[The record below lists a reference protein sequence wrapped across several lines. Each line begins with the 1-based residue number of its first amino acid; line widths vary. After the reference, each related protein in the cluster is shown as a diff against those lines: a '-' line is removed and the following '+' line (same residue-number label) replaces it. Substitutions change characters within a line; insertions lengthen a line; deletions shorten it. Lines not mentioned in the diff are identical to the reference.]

1 MLEVTDRAAGE
12 LRTALSDSRESRK
25 DCFRVFIRENCLEVI
40 ADEHRAADV
49 ALEHDDEVLLVMDQA
64 TAECLSGHKLDY
76 DATVSRLVL
85 I

>member
-1 MLEVTDRAAGE
+1 MLEVTDSAAGQ
-12 LRTALSDSRESRK
+12 LRTALSKSGEGGN

-40 ADEHRAADV
+40 ADKQRSADV
-49 ALEHDDEVLLVMDQA
+49 AVEHDDEVLLVMDQA
-64 TAECLSGHKLDY
+64 TADRLSEHKLDY